1 MTTLMANVSLS
12 AEQLAALTAIV
23 GTERLTTSSA
33 DLHLHARD
41 QSFHSPHPPAVVLMP
56 ETTEQVSQ
64 ILRYAN
70 AHRLPVTAWGVGTS
84 LEGNSIA
91 VHGGIMLDFGQMNKI
106 LEVRPADFQV
116 DVQPGITRI
125 ELNKALARH
134 GLFFTPE
141 PGANA
146 TIGGMIATN
155 AAGIKTIKYGATREN
170 VLRLEVVKADGEI
183 ITVGTRARKNSSG
196 YSLLHLF
203 IGSEGTL
210 GIITQATLRL
220 APIPSEYSAV
230 LAAFEGVDQA
240 MQAVVEIVGAG
251 LEPTALEFVDKETV
265 AALNQDK
272 GMNFVVAPSVIMEFI
287 GSGEGEQLQ
296 LALDI
301 CREAGATQFEAARGT
316 EARNK
321 LWEVRHHTY
330 ESLVRLHPNKAQK
343 IIDVCVPLSR
353 YPELVLHSDKV
364 LREHG
369 LIGYKFGHAGDGN
382 LHINVVHTP
391 DDAAELAQVEKAN
404 DEIVRF
410 GLSLEGTITGEHG
423 VGIGKRK
430 FMAAQ
435 HGPAYDVMRQIKQLF
450 DPNGIL
456 NPGKIFTET

>member
-1 MTTLMANVSLS
+1 MSAPAMFNTLS
-12 AEQLAALTAIV
+12 AEHLTFFENLLGA
-23 GTERLTTSSA
+23 ERLSTRRA
-33 DLHLHARD
+33 DLELHARD
-41 QSFHSPHPPAVVLMP
+41 QSFHVPHPPDVILLP
-56 ETTEQVSQ
+56 ETTAEVSA

-70 AHRLPVTAWGVGTS
+70 ANRLPVTAWGVGTS

-91 VHGGIMLDFGQMNKI
+91 VRGGIMLDFARMAQL
-106 LEVRPADFQV
+106 LEVRPEDFQA
-116 DVQPGITRI
+116 DVQPGMTRV
-125 ELNKALARH
+125 ELNKALARY

-170 VLRLEVVKADGEI
+170 VLALEVVKADGEVLN
-183 ITVGTRARKNSSG
+183 VGTRARKNSAG

-210 GIITQATLRL
+210 GIITRATLKL
-220 APIPSEYSAV
+220 APIPSAYSAV
-230 LAAFEGVDQA
+230 LAAFSNVESA
-240 MQAVVEIVGAG
+240 IRAVVEIVGAG

-265 AALNQDK
+265 NALNQDK
-272 GMNFVVAPSVIMEFI
+272 GTHFTVAPTVIMEFI
-287 GSGEGEQLQ
+287 GEGESEQLQ
-296 LALDI
+296 LALAL
-301 CREAGATQFEAARGT
+301 CRENGATHFESAQGT

-330 ESLVRLHPNKAQK
+330 ESLVRVHPNKAQK
-343 IIDVCVPLSR
+343 IIDVAVPISR
-353 YPELVLHSDKV
+353 YPEIVLYADAA
-364 LREHG
+364 LREHN

-382 LHINVVHTP
+382 LHINVIHTP
-391 DDAAELAQVEKAN
+391 GDEAELARVEAAN
-404 DEIVRF
+404 DQIVRRAIML
-410 GLSLEGTITGEHG
+410 GGTATGEHG

-435 HGPAYDVMRQIKQLF
+435 YGAAYDLMRQIKNLF

-456 NPGKIFTET
+456 NPGKIFTD

>member
-1 MTTLMANVSLS
+1 MTAPVLFNALS
-12 AEQLAALTAIV
+12 AEHLTFLENLLGAD
-23 GTERLTTSSA
+23 RLSTRSA
-33 DLHLHARD
+33 DLELHARD
-41 QSFHSPHPPAVVLMP
+41 QSFHTPHPPDVILLP
-56 ETTEQVSQ
+56 ETTAEVSA

-70 AHRLPVTAWGVGTS
+70 ANRLPVTAWGVGTS

-91 VHGGIMLDFGQMNKI
+91 VRGGIMLDFARMTQL
-106 LEVRPADFQV
+106 LEVRAEDFQA

-125 ELNKALARH
+125 ELNKALARY

-170 VLRLEVVKADGEI
+170 VLALEVVKADGEVLK
-183 ITVGTRARKNSSG
+183 VGTQARKNSAG

-210 GIITQATLRL
+210 GIITRATLKL

-230 LAAFEGVDQA
+230 LAAFSTVESA
-240 MQAVVEIVGAG
+240 IQAVVEIVGAG

-265 AALNQDK
+265 QALNRDK
-272 GMNFVVAPSVIMEFI
+272 GTAFAVAPTVIMEFI
-287 GSGEGEQLQ
+287 GAGEGEQLQ

-301 CREAGATQFEAARGT
+301 CRENGAAHFEAAHGT

-330 ESLVRLHPNKAQK
+330 ESLVRVHPNKAQK
-343 IIDVCVPLSR
+343 IIDIAVPISR
-353 YPELVLHSDKV
+353 YPEIVLYSDTA
-364 LREHG
+364 LREHN

-382 LHINVVHTP
+382 LHINVIHTP
-391 DDAAELAQVEKAN
+391 NDAAELARVEAAN
-404 DEIVRF
+404 DQIVRRAIML
-410 GLSLEGTITGEHG
+410 GGTATGEHG

-435 HGPAYDVMRQIKQLF
+435 YGAAYDLMRQIKGLF

-456 NPGKIFTET
+456 NPGKIFTD

>member
-1 MTTLMANVSLS
+1 MTAPAMYNTLS
-12 AEQLAALTAIV
+12 AEHLTFFENLLGAD
-23 GTERLTTSSA
+23 RLSTRRA
-33 DLHLHARD
+33 DLELHARD
-41 QSFHSPHPPAVVLMP
+41 QSFHTPRPPDVILLP
-56 ETTEQVSQ
+56 ETTVEVSA

-70 AHRLPVTAWGVGTS
+70 ANRLPVTAWGVGTS

-91 VHGGIMLDFGQMNKI
+91 VRGGIMLDFARMAQL
-106 LEVRPADFQV
+106 LEVRPDDFQA
-116 DVQPGITRI
+116 DVQPGMTRL
-125 ELNKALARH
+125 ELNKALSRY

-170 VLRLEVVKADGEI
+170 VLALEVVKADGEVLQ
-183 ITVGTRARKNSSG
+183 VGTRARKNSAG

-210 GIITQATLRL
+210 GIITRATLKL

-230 LAAFEGVDQA
+230 LAAFPSVESA
-240 MQAVVEIVGAG
+240 ISAVVDIVAAG

-265 AALNQDK
+265 NALNQDK
-272 GMNFVVAPSVIMEFI
+272 GTQFVVAPTVIMEFI

-296 LALDI
+296 LALEL
-301 CREAGATQFEAARGT
+301 CRENGATHFEAAQGT

-330 ESLVRLHPNKAQK
+330 ESLVRVHPNKAQK
-343 IIDVCVPLSR
+343 IIDVAVPISR
-353 YPELVLHSDKV
+353 YPEIVLYADTA
-364 LREHG
+364 LREHN

-382 LHINVVHTP
+382 LHINVIHTP
-391 DDAAELAQVEKAN
+391 NDEAELARVEAAN
-404 DEIVRF
+404 DQIVRRAILL
-410 GLSLEGTITGEHG
+410 GGTATGEHG

-435 HGPAYDVMRQIKQLF
+435 YGTAYDLMRQIKNLF

-456 NPGKIFTET
+456 NPGKIFTD